1 MKKLLFWP
9 YQVYVWL
16 IFLPLAICLTLLFS
30 ILTVIFSALVNPDFA
45 SRVFAVTWARVV
57 AWLTPIRVRVEGGEH
72 ATRRRSV
79 VVASNHQSMY
89 DILVIY
95 GWLRLDLK
103 WVMKMELRKIPG
115 IGIGCEKAGHIFI
128 ERRNPKQA
136 AQAITAALSKIGDG
150 IGILFFPEG
159 TRSLDG
165 RLLSFKKGAFRIA
178 IEQQLPL
185 LPVTLV
191 GTRDIVPAKSLRLFP
206 GTARMVIHP
215 PIETAGMTIDQLE
228 ALMERTRLTIAS
240 ALPQE
245 LQ

>member
-1 MKKLLFWP
+1 MDRYLIDHLLPKLESKRAP
-9 YQVYVWL
+9 V
-16 IFLPLAICLTLLFS
+16 
-30 ILTVIFSALVNPDFA
+30 
-45 SRVFAVTWARVV
+45 VFEVPA
-57 AWLTPIRVRVEGGEH
+57 VEGGEH
-72 ATRRRSV
+72 TKGSSRF

-89 DILVIY
+89 DILVVY

-103 WVMKMELRKIPG
+103 WVMKKELRKFPG

-136 AQAITAALSKIGDG
+136 SQAITDAVSRMGDG
-150 IGILFFPEG
+150 VGILFFPEG

-165 RLLSFKKGAFRIA
+165 RLLPFKKGAFRTA

-206 GTARMVIHP
+206 GSVRMVIHP

-228 ALMERTRLTIAS
+228 ALMERTRQTIAS
-240 ALPQE
+240 ALPPE